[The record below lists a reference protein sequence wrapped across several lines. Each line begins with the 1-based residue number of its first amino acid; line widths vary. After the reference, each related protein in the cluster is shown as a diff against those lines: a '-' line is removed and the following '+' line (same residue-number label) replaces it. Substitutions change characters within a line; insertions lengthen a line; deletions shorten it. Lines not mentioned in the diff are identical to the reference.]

1 MKDTGAHYVARPASS
16 NASNASGNK
25 RSNASNDKK
34 SSKKANT
41 NGGMC
46 TNCVK
51 LNAGGEN
58 IPEYVMR
65 NHTAANCRIQK
76 KGSSGSNSS
85 KAASKASQP
94 SSTMPL
100 TAEQLTQVPLILHT
114 VQQVSAV
121 GSTKKIKKTSF
132 KDEVSDSSSL

>member
-1 MKDTGAHYVARPASS
+1 MLQD
-16 NASNASGNK
+16 
-25 RSNASNDKK
+25 RSHPTHQGTSANDKP
-34 SSKKANT
+34 SKKSN
-41 NGGMC
+41 NGGALC

-51 LNAGGEN
+51 LNAGGES

-76 KGSSGSNSS
+76 KGCSGSNSS

-100 TAEQLTQVPLILHT
+100 TAEQLTQVALILQT
-114 VQQVSAV
+114 VQQVSAITAAAA
-121 GSTKKIKKTSF
+121 STKKSKKTSF
-132 KDEVSDSSSL
+132 KDEVSDSSS

>member
-1 MKDTGAHYVARPASS
+1 MKDTGQHYAARQKS
-16 NASNASGNK
+16 SNASGNK
-25 RSNASNDKK
+25 RPNNSNDKP
-34 SSKKANT
+34 SKKSN
-41 NGGMC
+41 NGGALC

-51 LNAGGEN
+51 LNAGGES
-58 IPEYVMR
+58 IPEYVMK

-85 KAASKASQP
+85 KAANKAPHPLSG
-94 SSTMPL
+94 MPL
-100 TAEQLTQVPLILHT
+100 TAEQLTQVALILQT

-121 GSTKKIKKTSF
+121 TAAATSTKKCNF